1 LANTLGFVDELHK
14 PAGFTE
20 KRHQQCLEPTELN
33 RLLGPPP
40 YPPPRIPA
48 PGPDTADHLLRH
60 CPYFGAMFGRNRS
73 GKGGWLLESSEHPA
87 GAMSTR
93 AKHDSLGSRLLRDA
107 LAADT
112 RTANSTCIRRD
123 RCASGRRPTGAAAR
137 SSLRSSA

>member
-14 PAGFTE
+14 PAGSTE

-40 YPPPRIPA
+40 YRPPRIPA

-73 GKGGWLLESSEHPA
+73 GKGGCGCSSRQSIPLVHCPQGLA
-87 GAMSTR
+87 R
-93 AKHDSLGSRLLRDA
+93 HDNLGSRLLRDA
-107 LAADT
+107 PRLP
-112 RTANSTCIRRD
+112 
-123 RCASGRRPTGAAAR
+123 PT
-137 SSLRSSA
+137 